1 MQGGLSVARVA
12 DFSVGELRR
21 ELQGDGIFL
30 RLEPFVVRIQSPI
43 PVVAEGLRVLY
54 ARHDCWLGEG
64 AFADFHVS
72 VRPARRW
79 WRPQCVFELDGLR
92 PFTPLACGEAY
103 ALLEWGLNWCVTG
116 HSHDWIT
123 LHSAVLE
130 RDGRAV
136 LLPAPPG
143 SGKSTLCAALM
154 LDGWRLLSDE
164 MALIDP
170 VSTAVTP
177 VPRPVSLKNAS
188 IDLIQRHAPGAVF
201 GPVAHD
207 TQKGT
212 VAHMQ
217 VSEDSFRRARQP
229 ARPAWVVFPRYQAG
243 SPLRVDA
250 RAKADG
256 LLELHRNSFNHHV
269 HGRAGFEAL
278 GALVDRCALY
288 DLSYSRLDDALAW
301 FDHLSSRP

>member
-1 MQGGLSVARVA
+1 MARVC
-12 DFSVGELRR
+12 DLTVRELRR
-21 ELQGDGIFL
+21 ELQGNGIFL
-30 RLEPFVVRIQSPI
+30 RLEPFVVRIRSPI
-43 PVVAEGLRVLY
+43 PVVAEGLHALY
-54 ARHDCWLGEG
+54 ARHECWLEEG

-79 WRPQCVFELDGLR
+79 WKPQCVFELDGLR
-92 PFTPLACGEAY
+92 PFTPLGHQEAY

-116 HSHDWIT
+116 HGHDWIT
-123 LHSAVLE
+123 VHSAVLE

-164 MALIDP
+164 MALLDP
-170 VSTAVTP
+170 LSAAVTP
-177 VPRPVSLKNAS
+177 APRPVSLKNAS
-188 IDLIQRHAPGAVF
+188 IELMRRHAPDAVF
-201 GPVAHD
+201 GPVARN
-207 TQKGT
+207 TLKGT
-212 VAHMQ
+212 VSHMQ

-229 ARPAWVVFPRYQAG
+229 AQPAWVVFPRYQAG
-243 SPLRVDA
+243 STLTVST

-269 HGRAGFEAL
+269 HGRSGFEAL
-278 GALVDRCALY
+278 GTLVDRCALY

-301 FDHLSSRP
+301 FDQLSSQP

>member
-1 MQGGLSVARVA
+1 LNVARVSDLA
-12 DFSVGELRR
+12 VGELRR
-21 ELQGDGIFL
+21 QLKGDGIFL

-43 PVVAEGLRVLY
+43 PVVAEGLHALY
-54 ARHDCWLGEG
+54 ARHECWLEEG
-64 AFADFHVS
+64 GFADFHVS
-72 VRPARRW
+72 VKPGRRLLA
-79 WRPQCVFELDGLR
+79 PQCVFELDGLR
-92 PFTPLACGEAY
+92 PFSPLAYGEAY

-123 LHSAVLE
+123 VHSAVLE

-136 LLPAPPG
+136 IMPAPPG

-170 VSTAVTP
+170 ASGAVIP
-177 VPRPVSLKNAS
+177 APRPVSLKNAS
-188 IDLIQRHAPGAVF
+188 IEIMRSRAAGAVF

-207 TQKGT
+207 TLKGT
-212 VAHMQ
+212 VSHMQ

-229 ARPAWVVFPRYQAG
+229 AQPAWVVFPRYQAG
-243 SPLRVDA
+243 SPLEVGA
-250 RAKADG
+250 RPKAEG

-269 HGRAGFEAL
+269 HGRPGFEVLADM
-278 GALVDRCALY
+278 VDRCGIY
-288 DLSYSRLDDALAW
+288 DLRYSQLDEALAW
-301 FDHLSSRP
+301 FDQLGRRP